1 MSFRGALAL
10 LCTALGLV
18 LCAAA
23 QADGARSKVALVR
36 PTSDDRLLGEANV
49 RLRAELL
56 DAGFEVIDVERAP
69 GDARSGV
76 ETAADANSSFA
87 TVAMSRAPSGAFA
100 DIWISDRVTGKTVVR
115 RLEVGEGA
123 NATNVLAI
131 RALELLRAS
140 LLEVGARPE
149 SAEPERSAPKDV
161 RQWLEP
167 ALPRPETPVLAGNAL
182 GVGVLALD
190 GLGKIG
196 LAVGPTLHFSHG
208 FAPYFA
214 RLLLAAPLV
223 GPELGTGAGSATVR
237 EQLAS
242 LAIGV
247 ASQPKPLG
255 LTAWLGVG
263 GFDLHTRGSAAPPYR
278 GTSGDVVSFS
288 ASAGLGGLIRVA
300 PGVALDAEL
309 MAIALV
315 PRPIVVIA
323 DADAGKMGR
332 LSLAATLGLLVGL

>member
-1 MSFRGALAL
+1 LR
-10 LCTALGLV
+10 
-18 LCAAA
+18 
-23 QADGARSKVALVR
+23 
-36 PTSDDRLLGEANV
+36 EAGV

-76 ETAADANSSFA
+76 ETAARADSSFA
-87 TVAMSRAPSGAFA
+87 TVAMNRAPSGAFA
-100 DIWISDRVTGKTVVR
+100 DIWISDRVTGKTVVG

-131 RALELLRAS
+131 RARELLRAS
-140 LLEVGARPE
+140 LLEVGTKSARVE
-149 SAEPERSAPKDV
+149 SERSAPQDV
-161 RQWLEP
+161 MQWLEP
-167 ALPRPETPVLAGNAL
+167 ALPQPETPVLAGNAL
-182 GVGVLALD
+182 GVGVLALH

-196 LAVGPTLHFSHG
+196 MAFGPTLHFSHG
-208 FAPYFA
+208 FGPWFG

-223 GPELGTGAGSATVR
+223 GPELSTAAGSATIR

-242 LAIGV
+242 VVVGV
-247 ASQPKPLG
+247 ASQPKPFG
-255 LTAWLGVG
+255 MTAWLGVG

-288 ASAGLGGLIRVA
+288 SSAGLGGQLRVA

-309 MAIALV
+309 MAIVLV

-323 DADAGKMGR
+323 DADAGKVGQP
-332 LSLAATLGLLVGL
+332 SLAATLGLLVGL

>member
-1 MSFRGALAL
+1 MSIRHALAL
-10 LCTALGLV
+10 LCAGLTLALSARGH
-18 LCAAA
+18 AETP
-23 QADGARSKVALVR
+23 RSKVALVR
-36 PTSDDRLLGEANV
+36 PATDDRLLREAGV

-69 GDARSGV
+69 GDARAGV
-76 ETAADANSSFA
+76 ETAANADSSFA
-87 TVAMSRAPSGAFA
+87 TVAMNRAPSGAFA

-115 RLEVGEGA
+115 RLEVGDDA

-140 LLEVGARPE
+140 LLEVGTQQAR
-149 SAEPERSAPKDV
+149 AEPERSPPKDV
-161 RQWLEP
+161 MHWLEP

-196 LAVGPTLHFSHG
+196 MAFGPTLHFSHG
-208 FAPYFA
+208 FGPYFA

-223 GPELGTGAGSATVR
+223 GPEFSTAAGSASVR

-247 ASQPKPLG
+247 ASQPRPLG
-255 LTAWLGVG
+255 MTAWLGLG
-263 GFDLHTRGSAAPPYR
+263 GFDLHTSGSAAPPYR

-288 ASAGLGGLIRVA
+288 TSAGLGGLMRVA

-309 MAIALV
+309 MAIVLV

-323 DADAGKMGR
+323 DADAGKVG
-332 LSLAATLGLLVGL
+332 LPSLAATLGLLVGL